1 MPHANVN
8 GVGLRYEDVTGESAN
23 ESAAPIVFVH
33 EFAGDR
39 LSWESQ
45 LRFFSRGRR
54 CIAYNARG
62 YPPSDVPADP
72 ASYSQEIVAD
82 DIVGVMDSLGIGRAH
97 LVGLSMGGFAVLHAG
112 LRNPRRAFSLVV
124 AGCGYGSERGWR
136 AEFHET
142 VEAMARTLDE
152 GGMGAA
158 ADDYARSGT
167 RIQFRNKDPRGW
179 AEFRDRLRGHS
190 AAGSAATLR
199 GYLKT
204 RPSLYDLE
212 DALAALDVPALIVTG
227 DEDEPCLE
235 PSLFLKRSIPTAG
248 LWVLPR
254 TGHTINLEEPELFN
268 RGVAEFIAAVE
279 AGAWKPRDPRTHAP
293 AMRVPGRGRPASL
306 PGLSPGSRRSEKDA

>member
-8 GVGLRYEDVTGESAN
+8 GVKLWYTDTVGESAN

-33 EFAGDR
+33 EFAGDHR
-39 LSWESQ
+39 SWEAQ
-45 LRFFSRGRR
+45 IRFFARRRR

-82 DIVGVMDSLGIGRAH
+82 DIVGVMDCLGIERAH

-112 LRNPRRAFSLVV
+112 LRNPRRAHSLVV

-142 VEAMARTLDE
+142 VEAMARALDD

-179 AEFRDRLRGHS
+179 AEFRDRLRAHS
-190 AAGSAATLR
+190 AAGAAATLR

-204 RPSLYDLE
+204 RPSLYELE

-235 PSLFLKRSIPTAG
+235 PSLFLKRSIPAAG
-248 LWVLPR
+248 LWVIPR
-254 TGHTINLEEPELFN
+254 AGHTINLEEPDPFN
-268 RGVAEFIAAVE
+268 RGVAGFIAAVE
-279 AGAWKPRDPRTHAP
+279 AGAWKPRDPRSRGP
-293 AMRVPGRGRPASL
+293 AMRVPGRRPPPASD
-306 PGLSPGSRRSEKDA
+306 RSTS